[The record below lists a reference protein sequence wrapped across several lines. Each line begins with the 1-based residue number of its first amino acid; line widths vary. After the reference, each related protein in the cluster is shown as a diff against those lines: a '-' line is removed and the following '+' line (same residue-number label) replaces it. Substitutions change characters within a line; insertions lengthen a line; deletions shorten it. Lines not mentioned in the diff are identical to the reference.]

1 MPVKLVPK
9 GVGRPDFSIEASR
22 VSMPLSP
29 IASGKSFPIYHNSQY
44 ELEPGETTVVVPA
57 NPDGILFPGQGEKI
71 RLIKME
77 ISTELNSLI
86 GVDLLQIIFDPT
98 RTAVVEVYNY
108 YSKRSYQ
115 SISIEQ
121 VPYEISY
128 PSAFGYVITNYNPTE
143 TITVYVSTIAEIEKI

>member
-1 MPVKLVPK
+1 MPVKLIPK

-44 ELEPGETTVVVPA
+44 ELEPEEITVVVPV
-57 NPDGILFPGQGEKI
+57 NPDGLLFPGQGEKF
-71 RLIKME
+71 RLIKLE
-77 ISTELNSLI
+77 ISTEYDSLI

-98 RTAVVEVYNY
+98 RSYVIGVYNY
-108 YSKRSYQ
+108 YSKRKRQ
-115 SISIEQ
+115 SLLIEQ
-121 VPYEISY
+121 VPYEFSY

-143 TITVYVSTIAEIEKI
+143 TITVYASIVAEIEKI